1 MSKDVAIVS
10 TRFPLEGINRR
21 PWVVGLARI
30 GMLIVVTIGTY
41 RLAERGS
48 PGISWLPLFLLFGF
62 ITSLYSQYRLFR
74 PEVPPLLLTWAQI
87 LSDFGVVA
95 ATVGFTGGA
104 DSPFTFLFVIVIL
117 EGGLLLD
124 QRQGFIFASLATLF
138 TLIQTIQWF
147 PTADGFEV
155 FTHWYGFIVRG
166 LGYYLTAFISGYW
179 NMRVH
184 RMQQFQHEILDNMS
198 NGFLITDQNGVI
210 VAQNKAAGRIL
221 QLSQSAATGRPVHEV
236 LRVDSG
242 VECPV
247 LTALRTGRHFTSFE
261 FHARTS
267 GDAVILLGLTT
278 SPIHDSQGD
287 LTGVIASFTDLTEMA
302 TIREELKR
310 QDRLA
315 AVGELS
321 AGLAHEI
328 RNPVAAI
335 RGAVDELKQSIAA
348 PAIAQRL
355 ADIAIRESDHLN
367 QIVAD
372 FLDFARCPEV
382 QRETFSIRES
392 VKEVTELLRDSCRDN
407 GHMAVETHYPAPDC
421 HVSGHRSQIRQVFM
435 NIAKNGLEAMDE
447 PGTLDIRIIPDAT
460 SVEVRFDDEGPGI
473 APDELARIFEPFYTT
488 KANGVGMGLSVCMRI
503 VTAHDGTLRVTPR
516 EGGGLS
522 VSVRLPI
529 IRQEE

>member
-1 MSKDVAIVS
+1 MSVWKFFIFLSRHRMESKIAFDLADGIATVTLHNPGKLNAVNAAMWRGLSAALRRVAD
-10 TRFPLEGINRR
+10 T
-21 PWVVGLARI
+21 
-30 GMLIVVTIGTY
+30 
-41 RLAERGS
+41 
-48 PGISWLPLFLLFGF
+48 
-62 ITSLYSQYRLFR
+62 
-74 PEVPPLLLTWAQI
+74 PEVRCVILRGAGEEAFAAGGDIEEFLT
-87 LSDFGVVA
+87 VR
-95 ATVGFTGGA
+95 ATVE
-104 DSPFTFLFVIVIL
+104 D
-117 EGGLLLD
+117 
-124 QRQGFIFASLATLF
+124 
-138 TLIQTIQWF
+138 
-147 PTADGFEV
+147 
-155 FTHWYGFIVRG
+155 
-166 LGYYLTAFISGYW
+166 
-179 NMRVH
+179 
-184 RMQQFQHEILDNMS
+184 
-198 NGFLITDQNGVI
+198 
-210 VAQNKAAGRIL
+210 
-221 QLSQSAATGRPVHEV
+221 
-236 LRVDSG
+236 
-242 VECPV
+242 
-247 LTALRTGRHFTSFE
+247 ALHY
-261 FHARTS
+261 H
-267 GDAVILLGLTT
+267 
-278 SPIHDSQGD
+278 
-287 LTGVIASFTDLTEMA
+287 
-302 TIREELKR
+302 EELVANAL
-310 QDRLA
+310 DA
-315 AVGELS
+315 
-321 AGLAHEI
+321 I
-328 RNPVAAI
+328 RDCTVPTVAAI

-421 HVSGHRSQIRQVFM
+421 LVSGHRSQIRQVFM